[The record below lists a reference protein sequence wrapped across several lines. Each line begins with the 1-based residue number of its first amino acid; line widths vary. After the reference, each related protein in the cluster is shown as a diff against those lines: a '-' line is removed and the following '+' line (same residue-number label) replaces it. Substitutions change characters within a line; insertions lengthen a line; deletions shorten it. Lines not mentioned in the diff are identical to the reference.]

1 MKKQIE
7 RVYTGQVAAN
17 YDAVRGN
24 SARWAR
30 ESEVIEPLLRTIPPG
45 TKLIDVA
52 AGTGRWLDIYR
63 ELGLDAALIDS
74 SSDMLAVAREKALAF
89 GYGIRTVCEPAT
101 SPAPYPAAE
110 TAVVTNFFNW
120 IPLDEVETVLQ
131 KMIAAGVSRMIF
143 MITYGKEAAKPIDR
157 GWGRLRI
164 GIDNIRSRLGVR
176 EKGHYHIHAE
186 KAVRRLLT
194 RLRLEVHGER
204 LIVDGRYKRNVMID
218 AAPPEPPAI
227 TTFGRCVVRG
237 DEAEID
243 GKRYAVNRGHWAFY
257 VPALQMKVLYAVDGK
272 VHCTHSTAPDRNAL
286 SSGQAVVQDRRYSL
300 QDWRDALAK
309 SVVRRAAENYVA
321 ASRLAV
327 AGIGPAV
334 RGCAVVDDLAV
345 EGAPVRGPAAGIV
358 VDDLTTYAEKR
369 STTKRQVSAAGVQL
383 DRLRSATRAQI
394 RGYVSDLNSVVGVM
408 PVNAAGEVAIVEREI
423 AKRMPPTPQA

>member
-17 YDAVRGN
+17 YDVVRGN

-30 ESEVIEPLLRTIPPG
+30 ESDVIEPLLRTIPPG

-157 GWGRLRI
+157 GWGRLRV

-186 KAVRRLLT
+186 KVVRRLLT
-194 RLRLEVHGER
+194 RLRLEVHGEH

-218 AAPPEPPAI
+218 AAPPEPPGIA
-227 TTFGRCVVRG
+227 TFGRCVVRG

-243 GKRYAVNRGHWAFY
+243 GRRYAVSRGHWAFY
-257 VPALQMKVLYAVDGK
+257 VPELRLKMLYAVDGK

-286 SSGQAVVQDRRYSL
+286 VSGQVVVHGRRYST
-300 QDWRDALAK
+300 QEWRDAFAK
-309 SVVRRAAENYVA
+309 SVATRAAENYVA

-334 RGCAVVDDLAV
+334 KGCAVVGDLSV
-345 EGAPVRGPAAGIV
+345 EGTPVRGPAAGIV
-358 VDDLTTYAEKR
+358 VDDLTTYPEKR
-369 STTKRQVSAAGVQL
+369 ATTKRQVSAAGVQL

-408 PVNAAGEVAIVEREI
+408 PVNAAGEVAIVDREI

>member
-30 ESEVIEPLLRTIPPG
+30 ESEVIEPLLRTIPAG

-74 SSDMLAVAREKALAF
+74 SPDMLAVARERAAAA

-143 MITYGKEAAKPIDR
+143 MITYGKETAKPIDR

-176 EKGHYHIHAE
+176 EKGHYHIHPE
-186 KAVRRLLT
+186 NVVRRLLT
-194 RLRLEVHGER
+194 RLRLDVHGEH

-218 AAPPEPPAI
+218 TAPPAPPGI

-243 GKRYAVNRGHWAFY
+243 GKRYAVSRGHWAFY
-257 VPALQMKVLYAVDGK
+257 VPALRLKVLHAVDGML
-272 VHCTHSTAPDRNAL
+272 HCTHPTAPDRQAL
-286 SSGQAVVQDRRYSL
+286 ASGQAVVRDGRYSL
-300 QDWRDALAK
+300 QDWRDAFAK

-327 AGIGPAV
+327 AGIGPTV
-334 RGCAVVDDLAV
+334 ESCGVVGDVAV
-345 EGAPVRGPAAGIV
+345 EGTPIRGPAAGIV
-358 VDDLTTYAEKR
+358 IDDLTTYPEKR
-369 STTKRQVSAAGVQL
+369 STTKRELSAAGVQL
-383 DRLRSATRAQI
+383 DRIESAIRAQI

-408 PVNAAGEVAIVEREI
+408 PKNAEGEVTIVEREL
-423 AKRMPPTPQA
+423 AKRVATAPQA